1 MKNKPTLEE
10 MEAAWRSQ
18 GGGIDALAKTMPLE
32 TPRHDAQVT
41 LWRSVA
47 AAALAIAML
56 LVLPPKA
63 MATATPAGSLDK
75 CRQIVDTI
83 LLVP

>member
-18 GGGIDALAKTMPLE
+18 SDGIDALAQTMPLK
-32 TPRHDAQVT
+32 TPRRDMQVT

-47 AAALAIAML
+47 AAGLAIAL
-56 LVLPPKA
+56 LAVLPPKA
-63 MATATPAGSLDK
+63 MASATPAGSFDK